1 MSPALVLAASPD
13 GTFTLSEKSDRYS
26 GVTMLTSTNEKV
38 ISLLASLGFHD
49 MLRDPDG
56 IVIDTFDEW
65 TNPDA
70 GVAYAT
76 CASGATVERWTEVA
90 A

>member
-1 MSPALVLAASPD
+1 
-13 GTFTLSEKSDRYS
+13 
-26 GVTMLTSTNEKV
+26 MLTSHDDNL
-38 ISLLASLGFHD
+38 ISLLASLGFATD
-49 MLRDPDG
+49 KPQE
-56 IVIDTFDEW
+56 IVIDNFDQW

-76 CASGATVERWTEVA
+76 CASGVTVERWTEVA